1 MVALQILVLSV
12 WVRILVRQHEKEFA
26 EQADS
31 FFVDSFL
38 RLSIPRLYERNGH
51 REWLSQGTE
60 DAARERL
67 YQALH
72 LHHHQF
78 GRDIG
83 IRKPRLHHHHIDM
96 QTVFLLV

>member
-31 FFVDSFL
+31 FFVDSFFA
-38 RLSIPRLYERNGH
+38 SFPTPLYERNGH
-51 REWLSQGTE
+51 REWLFQGTE